1 MRIDLKNDQQIV
13 EEAFSLLIENLEPSK
28 IVRFWQICNLGS
40 EDYSQL
46 KDKLFAGETVDSLY
60 DKIKAEENQRLT

>member
-1 MRIDLKNDQQIV
+1 MRIDLKNDQQII
-13 EEAFSLLIENLEPSK
+13 EEAFRLLLDNLEPSK
-28 IVRFWQICNLGS
+28 VARFWQICNFGG

-60 DKIKAEENQRLT
+60 DKIKAQESHD